1 MYFYDI
7 DISVADV
14 GLSVKCINI

>member
-1 MYFYDI
+1 MYFY